1 MASMSTNDDLAGRER
16 DAWLGL
22 VALTQLLPPVLDG
35 QLARDAAATH
45 YEYFVLSRLA
55 EEPNRRM
62 RLSALATATNA
73 SVSRL
78 SHVITRLEARDLVRR
93 MPCEEDGRATNAV
106 LTEAG
111 AAVVA
116 EAAPGHLETVRDRI
130 LGALRPEQVDQLA
143 DISAALVGAIDPA
156 RRPSDACAS
165 IVAGAERDERAEA

>member
-1 MASMSTNDDLAGRER
+1 MISMSTNDDLAGRER

-35 QLARDAAATH
+35 QLARDAASTH

-55 EEPNRRM
+55 EEPNHRM

-93 MPCEEDGRATNAV
+93 MEDGRATNAV

-116 EAAPGHLETVRDRI
+116 EAAPGHLETVRERI
-130 LGALRPEQVDQLA
+130 LGALRPEQVEQLA
-143 DISAALVGAIDPA
+143 DISAALVGAIDPT

-165 IVAGAERDERAEA
+165 IVEAVSR

>member
-1 MASMSTNDDLAGRER
+1 MTTNDELAGRER

-55 EEPNRRM
+55 EEPNGRM

-78 SHVITRLEARDLVRR
+78 SHVITRLEARDLVQR

-106 LTEAG
+106 LTDAG
-111 AAVVA
+111 IAMVA
-116 EAAPGHLETVRDRI
+116 DAAPGHLETVRDRI
-130 LGALRPEQVDQLA
+130 LGALRPEQVEQLA

-156 RRPSDACAS
+156 RRPSDACAV
-165 IVAGAERDERAEA
+165 IVEAAEDSEDARASA

>member
-1 MASMSTNDDLAGRER
+1 MDVMSMDGDLSGRER

-35 QLARDAAATH
+35 QLAREAAATH

-62 RLSALATATNA
+62 RLSALAAATNA

-106 LTEAG
+106 LTDAG
-111 AAVVA
+111 ATMVA

-130 LGALRPEQVDQLA
+130 LGALRPEQIDQLA
-143 DISAALVGAIDPA
+143 EISAALVGAIDPA
-156 RRPSDACAS
+156 RRPSDACAH
-165 IVAGAERDERAEA
+165 IVADAERATA

>member
-1 MASMSTNDDLAGRER
+1 MHLRLLVVLFALFVCAHGATARADGGPPPTAQS
-16 DAWLGL
+16 DAL
-22 VALTQLLPPVLDG
+22 
-35 QLARDAAATH
+35 TH

-143 DISAALVGAIDPA
+143 DISAALVGAIDPL

-165 IVAGAERDERAEA
+165 IVASAERAERAEA